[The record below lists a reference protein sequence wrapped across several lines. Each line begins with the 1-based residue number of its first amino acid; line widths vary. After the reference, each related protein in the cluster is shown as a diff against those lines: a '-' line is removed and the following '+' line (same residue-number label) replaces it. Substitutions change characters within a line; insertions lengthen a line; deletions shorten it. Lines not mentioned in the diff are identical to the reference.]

1 MQQMSTTP
9 TSLTTV
15 FLRDAIQ
22 NSPKTQREIAQ
33 AAGFAHPNALSMMK
47 TGETKVPISRIPA
60 LAAALDVDTK
70 RFLQIAMREYHPE
83 IWMTLDEF
91 MSSNLSPMEEDILET
106 YHLALVDYDI
116 PWTDELKRA
125 LTAVF
130 ELAADKSEEI

>member
-1 MQQMSTTP
+1 MSPTTSP
-9 TSLTTV
+9 TTN

-22 NSPKTQREIAQ
+22 NSPKTQREIAK

-60 LAAALDVDTK
+60 LSAVLEVDTR
-70 RFLQIAMREYHPE
+70 RFLQIALREYHPE

-91 MSSNLSPMEEDILET
+91 MRPNLSQMEEDILET

-116 PWTDELKRA
+116 PWTDQLKRT

-130 ELAADKSEEI
+130 ELAADKAEET